1 MSNEALKQY
10 LKYLWLLIIILI
22 NSCIK
27 SERKIIPSIYHW
39 KQTFHL
45 TKFEADWLAGNQI
58 RKIYVRFF
66 DIKLMNGRDILPVSS
81 VKFEDKIDTNLVI
94 IPVVYI
100 ENDVFAKLQE
110 VGLDTLARKLVNRI
124 RDIENKNGLI
134 SFQEI
139 QIDCDWTAGS
149 KDNYFNLLK
158 LIKSMIGDAKL
169 SCTLRLHQFKYAPK
183 TGIPPV
189 DEITLMYYNMSRVQD
204 MKTYNSILDNTEGE
218 KYTKGAAEYPLH
230 INIALPIF
238 SWGVLFQNG
247 SLSALLPGLN
257 DSDLIKMGA
266 KLTSGNHIYRFEK
279 DTVLQDK
286 FIRKGDILRLEEI
299 TFKELK
305 RAAEICI
312 SIVPKDQNSIN
323 ITFYH
328 LDSVQLHSYDVHQ
341 FKKIL
346 DTFR

>member
-1 MSNEALKQY
+1 MK
-10 LKYLWLLIIILI
+10 KYLFYIWPIIIVGLF
-22 NSCIK
+22 NSCENK
-27 SERKIIPSIYHW
+27 QREVIPSIYHW
-39 KQTFHL
+39 KQTFIL
-45 TKFEADWLAGNQI
+45 TESEKSKLAENNI
-58 RKIYVRFF
+58 HKIYVRYF
-66 DIKLMNGRDILPVSS
+66 DIKLMNGKDILPVSS
-81 VKFEDKIDTNLVI
+81 IKFEDKIDTNLVL

-100 ENDVFAKLQE
+100 ENDIFAKLQKR
-110 VGLDTLARKLVNRI
+110 GLDTLARKLVNRI
-124 RDIENKNGLI
+124 RDIESKNGLN
-134 SFQEI
+134 SYQEI
-139 QIDCDWTAGS
+139 QIDCDWTAGT
-149 KDNYFNLLK
+149 KDAYFNFLI

-169 SCTLRLHQFKYAPK
+169 SCTLRLHQFKYAQK

-189 DEITLMYYNMSRVQD
+189 DEVTLMYYNMSRVQD

-218 KYTKGAAEYPLH
+218 KYIKGAIEYPLH
-230 INIALPIF
+230 INIALPLF

-257 DSDLIKMGA
+257 DADLINMGA
-266 KLTSGNHIYRFEK
+266 KLITGNQSYRFEK
-279 DTVLQDK
+279 DTLLQDK

-305 RAAEICI
+305 RAAEICV

-346 DTFR
+346 DTFQ